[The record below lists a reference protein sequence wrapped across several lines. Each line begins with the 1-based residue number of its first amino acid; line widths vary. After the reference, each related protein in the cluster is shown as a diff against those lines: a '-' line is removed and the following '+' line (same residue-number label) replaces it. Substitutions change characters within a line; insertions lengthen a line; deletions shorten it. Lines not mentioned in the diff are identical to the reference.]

1 MEKNWLMNTIIISK
15 SQLKM
20 GGFQTIQRNLGRW
33 DSFQEPMLPAG
44 DRPEKDGEKMLLVS
58 WKPLRLLLP
67 IWVLQQC
74 ILIMYCRSRITM
86 KDMTST

>member
-33 DSFQEPMLPAG
+33 DSFQEPMQPVG
-44 DRPEKDGEKMLLVS
+44 DHLVRDGEKM
-58 WKPLRLLLP
+58 PLAN
-67 IWVLQQC
+67 
-74 ILIMYCRSRITM
+74 
-86 KDMTST
+86 